1 MAASGTLQ
9 ARAFASNAQLPL
21 RGVAIRITE
30 RTPEGSMKLL
40 ALRITDESGMIG
52 PIVIEAPERAGS
64 QAPGTGQPFT
74 QVDLSAECPGY
85 EQILVEGIQIFAG
98 VRTIQELAMI
108 PYPQYPE
115 YYNLTEVFP
124 ISPQA
129 L

>member
-1 MAASGTLQ
+1 MICPTGVIEIQ
-9 ARAFASNAQLPL
+9 ALP
-21 RGVAIRITE
+21 GVAIRITE

-98 VRTIQELAMI
+98 VRAIQELAMI

>member
-21 RGVAIRITE
+21 PGVAI
-30 RTPEGSMKLL
+30 
-40 ALRITDESGMIG
+40 RITDESGMIG
-52 PIVIEAPERAGS
+52 PVVIEAPERAGS

>member
-1 MAASGTLQ
+1 
-9 ARAFASNAQLPL
+9 
-21 RGVAIRITE
+21 
-30 RTPEGSMKLL
+30 MKLL

-52 PIVIEAPERAGS
+52 PVVIEAPSERAVRPRERGS
-64 QAPGTGQPFT
+64 RSR

-98 VRTIQELAMI
+98 VRAIQELAMI

>member
-21 RGVAIRITE
+21 PGVAIRI
-30 RTPEGSMKLL
+30 
-40 ALRITDESGMIG
+40 
-52 PIVIEAPERAGS
+52 
-64 QAPGTGQPFT
+64 TGQPFT

-85 EQILVEGIQIFAG
+85 EQILVEGIQVFAG

>member
-1 MAASGTLQ
+1 MAANGTLQ

-21 RGVAIRITE
+21 PGVAIRITE

-74 QVDLSAECPGY
+74 QV
-85 EQILVEGIQIFAG
+85 V
-98 VRTIQELAMI
+98 VRISLAWSSSMD
-108 PYPQYPE
+108 
-115 YYNLTEVFP
+115 
-124 ISPQA
+124 A
-129 L
+129 